1 MLDDDVYAELDR
13 RLAPVDAAR
22 AAVYPGE
29 RAGRRPVHT
38 CYVPADAVVP
48 GLAASWGTAALA
60 ALDGHGLPDLGLDPA
75 LVEQVLPRVRAKLA
89 AEPVEDLRVDAEDG
103 YRGGPDAEDDDVLRA
118 AAAVA
123 ADRRA
128 GTAPPSVGVRAK
140 SLEGP
145 TRRRGVRT
153 LDLFL
158 GGLAEEDPL
167 LSTPRGRT
175 PSSPPFASSVRDPGR
190 GRPWRGPAESASSP
204 LRSTVTLPKVTDVE
218 QVRAFLPVLDA
229 LEAAHGVAL
238 DLELQ
243 IETPQAVLGADGT
256 ATAARLV
263 HAAGPRLTGLH
274 YGTYDYSAALG
285 IAAGH
290 QASDHP
296 AADFA
301 KQVAQVAVA
310 GTGAAAVDGSTNVL
324 PVGSREQVHAAWR
337 LHAGLV
343 RRALERGFYQGWDLH
358 PAQLVTR
365 YVATYAFF
373 RAALPAA
380 AARLAAYLDRA
391 DGGVLDEPATARAL
405 ASVLLRGLDCGAVD
419 DAEVRAVTGVDREDL
434 DRLAGRPARRTPRAG
449 TGPPT
454 IAL

>member
-1 MLDDDVYAELDR
+1 MGLDESVYAELDR

-22 AAVYPGE
+22 LAAYPGE
-29 RAGRRPVHT
+29 RPDRQPVHT

-48 GLAASWGTAALA
+48 RLAGVWGDAALA
-60 ALDGHGLPDLGLDPA
+60 ALDEHGLPDLGLDPE
-75 LVEQVLPRVRAKLA
+75 LVDQVLPRVRAKLA

-103 YRGGPDAEDDDVLRA
+103 YRGSPEAEDDDVLRA
-118 AAAVA
+118 AATVVA
-123 ADRRA
+123 DLAA
-128 GTAPPSVGVRAK
+128 GTAPPSVGIRAK
-140 SLEGP
+140 SLEGS
-145 TRRRGVRT
+145 TRRRGVRS

-158 GGLAEEDPL
+158 AAFGTE
-167 LSTPRGRT
+167 
-175 PSSPPFASSVRDPGR
+175 SSSRAV
-190 GRPWRGPAESASSP
+190 
-204 LRSTVTLPKVTDVE
+204 VTLPKVTDVE

-229 LEAAHGVAL
+229 LEDAHGVGL

-243 IETPQAVLGADGT
+243 VETPQAVLGPDGA
-256 ATAARLV
+256 ATLARMV

-285 IAAGH
+285 IAAAH

-301 KQVAQVAVA
+301 KQIVQVAVA
-310 GTGAAAVDGSTNVL
+310 GTGARAVDGSTNVL
-324 PVGSREQVHAAWR
+324 PVGPRAQVHAAWR

-373 RAALPAA
+373 RSALPAA
-380 AARLAAYLDRA
+380 TGRLAAYLDRGA
-391 DGGVLDEPATARAL
+391 SGVLDEPATARAL
-405 ASVLLRGLDCGAVD
+405 ASVVLRALDCGAVD
-419 DAEVRAVTGVDREDL
+419 EEEILAAGGPEPALVTKL
-434 DRLAGRPARRTPRAG
+434 SGRRPGGR
-449 TGPPT
+449 
-454 IAL
+454 